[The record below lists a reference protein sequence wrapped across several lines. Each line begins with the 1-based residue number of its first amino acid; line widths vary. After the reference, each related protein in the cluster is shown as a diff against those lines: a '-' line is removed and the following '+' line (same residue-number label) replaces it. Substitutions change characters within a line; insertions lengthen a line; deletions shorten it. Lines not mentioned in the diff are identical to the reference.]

1 MFFTSVGKTAA
12 LATSLLAEINNITWS
27 EQQLPSLPA
36 GDLFDFK
43 HVSCEE
49 V

>member
-1 MFFTSVGKTAA
+1 MFFTSVGKIAA
-12 LATSLLAEINNITWS
+12 LAASHLAEINIITWS
-27 EQQLPSLPA
+27 EQQLPSSPA

-43 HVSCEE
+43 RVSCEE